1 MDIYKD
7 NKMHTCPKCAVILP
21 HNIFLLFY
29 KKSPDIFMPLHSIFQ
44 QEKIIGNSVNRQEEQ
59 IILHSITTITLR
71 LTMTFTFFKK
81 KSFVVF
87 TVHQLPLGNGA
98 LSSMA
103 KGIFV
108 YIVWLIACKKHN
120 ELLMSCATDP
130 AVTVCLVNVIRD
142 WVSCPW
148 WAHCAVVF
156 ALTCGIFLSIRQ
168 DSTECRQVR
177 LFLWMIMFT

>member
-1 MDIYKD
+1 
-7 NKMHTCPKCAVILP
+7 
-21 HNIFLLFY
+21 
-29 KKSPDIFMPLHSIFQ
+29 MPLHSIFQ
-44 QEKIIGNSVNRQEEQ
+44 HEKIIGNSVNRQEEQ
-59 IILHSITTITLR
+59 IILHSISTITLR
-71 LTMTFTFFKK
+71 LTMTFTFFQK

-87 TVHQLPLGNGA
+87 TVHQLPLGNRA

-108 YIVWLIACKKHN
+108 YIVWLIACKEHN

-130 AVTVCLVNVIRD
+130 AVTVCIVNVIRD

>member
-81 KSFVVF
+81 KV
-87 TVHQLPLGNGA
+87 L
-98 LSSMA
+98 
-103 KGIFV
+103 
-108 YIVWLIACKKHN
+108 
-120 ELLMSCATDP
+120 
-130 AVTVCLVNVIRD
+130 
-142 WVSCPW
+142 
-148 WAHCAVVF
+148 
-156 ALTCGIFLSIRQ
+156 
-168 DSTECRQVR
+168 
-177 LFLWMIMFT
+177 